1 MATVESH
8 QRAHGL
14 KEELGPLSDKV
25 EPKLVDDVRKDVLLT
40 EGYSNTNASWCYWVP
55 FPGVRYYC
63 FRKQASTQAPVEQSR
78 RGLPT

>member
-8 QRAHGL
+8 QRAQGL

-40 EGYSNTNASWCYWVP
+40 EGDSNSNESWCYWVP

-63 FRKQASTQAPVEQSR
+63 LGEQATTVRSVEQSR